1 MTSLHFLKRFI
12 LNEVNYFIVRDQ
24 YEFFFL
30 EGLWGGMEILGLHV
44 TSSFSKIQN

>member
-24 YEFFFL
+24 YEIFFL
-30 EGLWGGMEILGLHV
+30 EGHEGEVKNSWIACDV
-44 TSSFSKIQN
+44 IVF